1 MFNRCGHCKRLA
13 PRWEELAAKFIGE
26 ASVKIAKVDCTLS
39 GNKDLCSE
47 QDVNGFPT
55 IFIYRDG
62 SKLAEYT
69 GSRTLD
75 DLVEFVK
82 GYSQRDE
89 L

>member
-1 MFNRCGHCKRLA
+1 M
-13 PRWEELAAKFIGE
+13 
-26 ASVKIAKVDCTLS
+26 KIAKVDCTLS
-39 GNKDLCSE
+39 ENKDLCSE

-62 SKLAEYT
+62 SKLGEYT
-69 GSRTLD
+69 GTRTLD